1 MHGFTRQRG
10 WFESCTVHNAGI
22 IGTDGNGELTN
33 FPCKRRSFITSKRL
47 CPDQVCL
54 PLHKQPIFSCFLY
67 SPLSTLFLPDSLS
80 LGDVPWVASVIPSL
94 FHRVSTARCPP
105 CRRTPSA
112 HSSRCGPGSETPLA
126 CHAPPPGGFCFS
138 TATPFSVKTL
148 WSIFYE
154 PTFCF
159 LLSVKQLQEI
169 AMDSGSSAIVFCS
182 IADPHF
188 ILMTTDGSIM
198 YGMLIE
204 DLSGARL
211 KIQKTS
217 IDKVYL

>member
-126 CHAPPPGGFCFS
+126 CHAPPLVG
-138 TATPFSVKTL
+138 SVSRQLLLFQWKHYDPY
-148 WSIFYE
+148 FMNR
-154 PTFCF
+154 
-159 LLSVKQLQEI
+159 LSVFFYQWNNCK
-169 AMDSGSSAIVFCS
+169 
-182 IADPHF
+182 
-188 ILMTTDGSIM
+188 
-198 YGMLIE
+198 
-204 DLSGARL
+204 RL
-211 KIQKTS
+211 PWTL
-217 IDKVYL
+217 VHLR